1 MAQRVKNPPAME
13 ETWVRSLGQKHPL
26 KKEMATTP
34 VLLPGESLDR
44 GAWWATVHGVMESS
58 TTEGLT
64 HTHTHTHFFFS
75 YCLCVDMSECLCVCV
90 CVCVCVC
97 EALFALN

>member
-44 GAWWATVHGVMESS
+44 FRDGIIIS
-58 TTEGLT
+58 TIQVRKVRL
-64 HTHTHTHFFFS
+64 S
-75 YCLCVDMSECLCVCV
+75 V
-90 CVCVCVC
+90 
-97 EALFALN
+97 